1 MRIGSIRRMSAA
13 WCACVSCDTTTLHHH
28 RKDSVQAGFI
38 PSFLSGHLNRTDHTC
53 AVASSAFIKP
63 VVSDLAKSDHL
74 PPCRSERSHTGIK
87 QSPVQSPDL

>member
-1 MRIGSIRRMSAA
+1 MRIDSIRRMSAA
-13 WCACVSCDTTTLHHH
+13 GCACALMRHHNLHHH